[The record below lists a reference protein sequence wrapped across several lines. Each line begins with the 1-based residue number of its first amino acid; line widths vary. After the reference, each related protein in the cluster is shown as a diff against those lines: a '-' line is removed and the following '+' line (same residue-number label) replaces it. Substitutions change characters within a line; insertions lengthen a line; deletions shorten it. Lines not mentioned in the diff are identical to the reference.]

1 MAILL
6 MLHSIVRWLIVLT
19 AAIAVIKFAAGWLFR
34 SKFKGMDSG
43 LTSAFSGLMDL
54 QVALGLIFMIWNGVT
69 AGGFPMYRIEHAL
82 TMFLAAGISHL
93 PARGKH
99 SPDAV
104 RFRNGL
110 ISILIALVL
119 VYLGVSRLPGGWTR

>member
-6 MLHSIVRWLIVLT
+6 MIHSIVRWLIVLT
-19 AAIAVIKFAAGWLFR
+19 AVIAVIKFAAGWLFR

-54 QVALGLIFMIWNGVT
+54 QVTLGLVFMIWNGVVT
-69 AGGFPMYRIEHAL
+69 GSYPMYRIEHAL
-82 TMFLAAGISHL
+82 TMLIAAGIGHL

-110 ISILIALVL
+110 LSILFALVL
-119 VYLGVSRLPGGWTR
+119 VYLGVARLPGGWTR